1 MLAIYRKCQRD
12 YSNYCLP
19 RCSRFYELLCVRRHP
34 IMSVQ
39 LPCNNNIVDII
50 AKKIRRRRASHEI
63 SKRYTYSELEH
74 KAKVVVLE
82 TGNIHT

>member
-1 MLAIYRKCQRD
+1 
-12 YSNYCLP
+12 
-19 RCSRFYELLCVRRHP
+19 
-34 IMSVQ
+34 MSVQ